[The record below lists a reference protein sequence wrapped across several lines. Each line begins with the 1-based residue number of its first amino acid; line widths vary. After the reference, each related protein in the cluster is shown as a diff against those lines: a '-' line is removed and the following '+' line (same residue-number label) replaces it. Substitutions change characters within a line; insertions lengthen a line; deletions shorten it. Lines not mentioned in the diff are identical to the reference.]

1 MRHHL
6 SLIRAYLADGEIR
19 KKQWTTFDWPKQKLM
34 IHCFSIMAVH
44 TTAYYIIKIRI
55 GSGCMAKS
63 SNLYIRIE
71 LEVKEQAEK
80 VFECLEFL
88 TSNAVG
94 LFSPYP

>member
-1 MRHHL
+1 
-6 SLIRAYLADGEIR
+6 
-19 KKQWTTFDWPKQKLM
+19 
-34 IHCFSIMAVH
+34 
-44 TTAYYIIKIRI
+44 
-55 GSGCMAKS
+55 MAKS